1 MSLKTLIQQLGDF
14 DTALIANTI
23 GYIDPTPVHEWY
35 MGGSIASLTPSVG
48 PTVGVAMTCEVDSSS
63 PGNRA
68 DFELYYALL
77 EEIRRSEVPV
87 VVVAKAVGA
96 RPDHECIIG
105 DGMAK
110 MLHSVGCVR
119 NCTCSTWPAP
129 SWPVTQ

>member
-110 MLHSVGCVR
+110 MLHSVG
-119 NCTCSTWPAP
+119 
-129 SWPVTQ
+129 